1 MKNFYC
7 YILLNPIK
15 KVKYSTSIV
24 SEETKQ
30 KMKEAWKR
38 RKLEKE
44 MLNGHNSE

>member
-15 KVKYSTSIV
+15 KDIV